1 MNISYH
7 LNHFYYWFLYCW
19 IEHKVGIIL
28 GYVLSI
34 ILGHFWSNIHN
45 LVMFLQKFLPRRN
58 WNIILFFIQN
68 AWGFN
73 LVIILLSVTTIVF
86 QSIYILT
93 DNDYNVYNV
102 LQTNLVH
109 YTVVVINYTIV
120 AIDSFMMWCGE
131 SKQRSISISLF
142 AWWRNVMITRRM
154 DDKLEQLKAYFNTK
168 FKE

>member
-1 MNISYH
+1 
-7 LNHFYYWFLYCW
+7 
-19 IEHKVGIIL
+19 
-28 GYVLSI
+28 
-34 ILGHFWSNIHN
+34 
-45 LVMFLQKFLPRRN
+45 MFLQKFLPRRN

-68 AWGFN
+68 SWGFN

-120 AIDSFMMWCGE
+120 AIDSLMMWCGE
-131 SKQRSISISLF
+131 SKQPSISISLF
-142 AWWRNVMITRRM
+142 AWWHNVMITRRM
-154 DDKLEQLKAYFNTK
+154 DDKLEQLKAHFNTK
-168 FKE
+168 FKEQEEKFTKTFNIIDNLKKAIIV